1 MMWGWG
7 QMFGFGGFFMMFMM
21 VIFWA
26 LIIVGIIFAV
36 RIFSG
41 ATMVGAGGAGKARAI
56 EILKERYARGE
67 ISTEEYESKKR
78 ELES

>member
-1 MMWGWG
+1 MMWGW
-7 QMFGFGGFFMMFMM
+7 GFGGFFMMFMM

-26 LIIVGIIFAV
+26 LIIVGIVFAV
-36 RIFSG
+36 RAFSG
-41 ATMVGAGGAGKARAI
+41 AGTTMVGVGGVGKTRAI

-67 ISTEEYESKKR
+67 INTEEYESKKR